1 MPKKSAEKTK
11 EKYEKILTLMEP
23 EEWYKVSDLVKE
35 LDVKERRTRVLL
47 NNLVEYGILE
57 EKGTTKGKCYRKK

>member
-1 MPKKSAEKTK
+1 
-11 EKYEKILTLMEP
+11 MEP

>member
-57 EKGTTKGKCYRKK
+57 KKGTTKGKYYRKK